1 MQHRVESLERKLE
14 AQREENSALTSTIED
29 LIQVLEAASKADIDK
44 QGGELEAAKEER
56 AVKGWPI

>member
-1 MQHRVESLERKLE
+1 MQHSVESLDRKFE
-14 AQREENSALTSTIED
+14 AQREENSVLTSTIED
-29 LIQVLEAASKADIDK
+29 LIQVLEQLAKQTIDK